1 MAKIKVRKDVM
12 EQITSKLK
20 TLKNENIKPEFVEKL
35 QKSALNSQNEQIT
48 GKLQANKNLF
58 HRGQFDAYKIKKAV
72 LFGSYA
78 KGNAVQNSDV
88 DILVDSGMKGLAFF
102 GLVEDI
108 VTALDKDA
116 DILDVS
122 QIIPDSDVEREI
134 NKTGVLIYGS

>member
-1 MAKIKVRKDVM
+1 MTNTVYSVPKIISLLTRVF
-12 EQITSKLK
+12 E
-20 TLKNENIKPEFVEKL
+20 
-35 QKSALNSQNEQIT
+35 
-48 GKLQANKNLF
+48 
-58 HRGQFDAYKIKKAV
+58 AYKIKKAV